1 MNYDFRKG
9 IELHKKGQL
18 DEAEQVYLK
27 FSKKNEKNAE
37 VLQLLGTLYLQK
49 KNYPLSE
56 KYFLKTLEIEPN
68 NPNALNNLGILNKQ
82 IKEINKSIEY
92 FDLNIDKNNFL
103 NSWINK
109 SNILLEN
116 KKFEQGLEFS
126 RKALNHYP
134 NDKKIKNNFAIF
146 LFECGFQNDAIKIYK
161 EFDDKQLHFEDSFIN
176 YCNIL
181 IQTNNL
187 NKALEVI
194 NKLLSFSRNNL
205 NALRQRHFVYKSLLN
220 YKKAE
225 EDLLQAIE
233 IDNFNFLS
241 NKMMV
246 EFYIDIKKFDK
257 AIVYCDLMISRG
269 IEKNFFITKRI
280 ISKIHV
286 GSWLN
291 LKEDLDAFN
300 NFPKHENTSIN
311 PLALKYIN
319 DNSLFQKKYSE
330 NFWTLLP
337 KNKSFYQISPN
348 NQKLL
353 KKDKIKVGYFSG
365 DFGNHAVFHLI
376 QDLFVNHDKSQ
387 FEIIAY
393 STFKREDEYRNK
405 IIDNVNNFF
414 DLDKLSDEEILE
426 LVNSHNLDVAIDL
439 SGYTIHNKSYLFEY
453 DISKVKINYLG
464 FPGTMGSKKYDYI
477 IADNNIITENN
488 KNNYSEDVLYM
499 PEIYQPFTPK
509 TFDMNIK
516 RSEFGLP
523 EKKLILGCFSRIEK
537 IMPNVFDVWMKI
549 LNNIKSACLA
559 LYIKDERVKK
569 NIKLYCD
576 NKKFDFSKII
586 FLNHLEH
593 KDNLRRISTFDLYL
607 DTYPY
612 NGHTAISD
620 SLFQSCVPTISYT
633 GNSFASRVSYSLLKY
648 VNLEKLVTYNESE
661 YYEKI
666 NYYCSNLNE
675 LKEIKEHLLLFKKN
689 NIFRMK
695 KFTKDFEKIIKLAID
710 KKEIK

>member
-1 MNYDFRKG
+1 MRSASSSLAEGTKLDLDEFWFQKRFG
-9 IELHKKGQL
+9 IPQKSQL
-18 DEAEQVYLK
+18 DEAEQVYLN
-27 FSKKNEKNAE
+27 FSKENEKCWSTS
-37 VLQLLGTLYLQK
+37 VVRYTLFAK
-49 KNYPLSE
+49 KLSFIR
-56 KYFLKTLEIEPN
+56 KIFLKTLEIEPN

-241 NKMMV
+241 NKMLV

-269 IEKNFFITKRI
+269 IEKNFFIKKRI

-319 DNSLFQKKYSE
+319 DNSFFKKYSE
-330 NFWTLLP
+330 NFGLLLP
-337 KNKSFYQISPN
+337 KNKSFYQIT
-348 NQKLL
+348 QK
-353 KKDKIKVGYFSG
+353 
-365 DFGNHAVFHLI
+365 
-376 QDLFVNHDKSQ
+376 
-387 FEIIAY
+387 
-393 STFKREDEYRNK
+393 
-405 IIDNVNNFF
+405 
-414 DLDKLSDEEILE
+414 
-426 LVNSHNLDVAIDL
+426 
-439 SGYTIHNKSYLFEY
+439 
-453 DISKVKINYLG
+453 
-464 FPGTMGSKKYDYI
+464 
-477 IADNNIITENN
+477 
-488 KNNYSEDVLYM
+488 
-499 PEIYQPFTPK
+499 
-509 TFDMNIK
+509 
-516 RSEFGLP
+516 
-523 EKKLILGCFSRIEK
+523 
-537 IMPNVFDVWMKI
+537 
-549 LNNIKSACLA
+549 
-559 LYIKDERVKK
+559 
-569 NIKLYCD
+569 
-576 NKKFDFSKII
+576 SKI
-586 FLNHLEH
+586 
-593 KDNLRRISTFDLYL
+593 T
-607 DTYPY
+607 
-612 NGHTAISD
+612 
-620 SLFQSCVPTISYT
+620 
-633 GNSFASRVSYSLLKY
+633 
-648 VNLEKLVTYNESE
+648 
-661 YYEKI
+661 
-666 NYYCSNLNE
+666 
-675 LKEIKEHLLLFKKN
+675 
-689 NIFRMK
+689 
-695 KFTKDFEKIIKLAID
+695 
-710 KKEIK
+710 